1 MTESIVSGRYVPAG
15 PWAAR
20 KVWSQVQ
27 HLKGSFRPGERHEER
42 LLFDPAGAGLDQAA
56 ARAVLLA
63 ALGPRVAFHR
73 LILSPAPRQRLCEGA
88 LLQGWT
94 RAVLADLGRAL
105 GQDLIWVAA
114 VHTNTGHP
122 HIHVLVAGVAPRSR
136 PPAVGTRTSVE
147 LRRGHYAL
155 IAARAD
161 ARAAQFTMA

>member
-1 MTESIVSGRYVPAG
+1 MTKSIVTGRYVPAG
-15 PWAAR
+15 PWAAT
-20 KVWSQVQ
+20 KVQSQVQ
-27 HLKGSFRPGERHEER
+27 HLKGSFRRGERREER

-73 LILSPAPRQRLCEGA
+73 LILSPPPQHQLRNSA

-94 RAVLADLGRAL
+94 RAVLADLARAL

-114 VHTNTGHP
+114 VHTNTAHP
-122 HIHVLVAGVAPRSR
+122 HIHVLIAGSARRSR

-161 ARAAQFTMA
+161 ARAAQITMA